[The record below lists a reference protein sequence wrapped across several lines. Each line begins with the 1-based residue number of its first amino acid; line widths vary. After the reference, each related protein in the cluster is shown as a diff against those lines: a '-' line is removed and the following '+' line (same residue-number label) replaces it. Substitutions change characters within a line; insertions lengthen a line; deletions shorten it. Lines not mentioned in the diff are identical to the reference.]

1 MKKNISINISGI
13 IFHIE
18 EDGYDKLKGYLSSIH
33 HYFSSYEESEEI
45 IADIENRIAEIF
57 LAKLGQNKQVI
68 TVEDVQEL
76 VATMGTVDDFEAVES
91 EGKQQ
96 SKKEQQT
103 NYHSNFNFENDTFE
117 DVKAEEYAQSS
128 PKKRLY
134 RDTKRKLI
142 AGVAAGIAHYFS
154 IDPLWVRL
162 AFAATFLGVFG
173 ASIIPTIA
181 LISYIALWIINPVS
195 DSLPEDTRIKKLFR
209 NPEKQILGGVA
220 SGLSSYFGADET
232 VIRLLFVLGIP
243 LGGAGLIIYLILWA
257 ITPEAKTLTDRMQME
272 GEPVTLSNIE
282 KKIKESLDID
292 ENDKEN
298 IFAQLLVFPF
308 KLIAKFFNFLS
319 ENFRPLGNFFLET
332 IRVFSGGILTM
343 TSFVVVVALLIALA
357 AVLGLFSA
365 SYTSHAHIDGVPLD
379 LIRQSVPMW
388 GLVALLIVLIIPF
401 FTFGLAGISV
411 IAKRRVVSPIA
422 AWSLFGFWILG
433 LIGASA
439 TIPSFVQSFQVESS
453 QKNVVM
459 YKAQTPLLTLDL
471 NEQQQEGLGFVKL
484 TIRGYDGKEIK
495 LVQKTEAR
503 GGSQEEANEN
513 AQMIDYKVVQK
524 DSSLV
529 FDKKILLKKGAA
541 FRIQNV
547 NMELFIPYG
556 KEFVMKRELGD
567 ILNHTL
573 HPFGY
578 GVKDLKETN
587 KWLFDEN
594 GLKCLTCPPK
604 EDKKDRADAEDQSEA
619 EEMEHHGEDGN
630 FNKEITQ
637 FKNFSKVLISNGF
650 EVEIEEG
657 EAYSIQLSGD
667 KKEVEKVKITQ
678 EKEEIL
684 IAFAKTN
691 TDFNLSNQTIKIY
704 IKMPSLTDLSLKS
717 RSNTR
722 INGFNEKSMN
732 ITLTD
737 RAKCEAEI
745 DSKLLTVS
753 LKDRSEL
760 SLLGK
765 GGEFSAVLE
774 GRCEIQAFDFE
785 ADKVTVTAS
794 DRSNAQVFAH
804 KSISINTTDRSE
816 VVYKGKP
823 KVVSGVGEFRNE

>member
-18 EDGYDKLKGYLSSIH
+18 EDGYDKLKGYLGSIH
-33 HYFSSYEESEEI
+33 HYFSTYEESEEI

-68 TVEDVQEL
+68 TVDDVQEL
-76 VATMGTVDDFEAVES
+76 IATMGTVDDFEAIENES
-91 EGKQQ
+91 RHQNKKQP
-96 SKKEQQT
+96 QT
-103 NYHSNFNFENDTFE
+103 DYHTNFNFEHETFE
-117 DVKAEEYAQSS
+117 SVKAEEYSS
-128 PKKRLY
+128 NRNKKRLY

-154 IDPLWVRL
+154 IDPLWIRL

-173 ASIIPTIA
+173 AEIIPTIA
-181 LISYIALWIINPVS
+181 LISYIAFWIISPVS

-209 NPEKQILGGVA
+209 NPERHILGGVA

-292 ENDKEN
+292 ENDEEN
-298 IFAQLLVFPF
+298 IFAKILVFPF
-308 KLIAKFFNFLS
+308 RLIAKFFNFLS

-332 IRVFSGGILTM
+332 IRIFSGGFLTM
-343 TSFVVVVALLIALA
+343 ASFVIVLALLIALA
-357 AVLGLFSA
+357 AVLGLFSVPYMSNA
-365 SYTSHAHIDGVPLD
+365 QIDGVPLS

-388 GLVALLIVLIIPF
+388 GLVALLMILIIPF

-411 IAKRRVVSPIA
+411 IAKRRVVSPMA

-453 QKNVVM
+453 QKNIVI
-459 YKAQTPLLTLDL
+459 YKNNASVLLLDL
-471 NEQQQEGLGFVKL
+471 NEQQEEGLGFVKL

-495 LVQKTEAR
+495 LVQKVEAR

-513 AQMIDYKVVQK
+513 AQMIDYRVVQK
-524 DSSLV
+524 DSTLI
-529 FDKKILLKKGAA
+529 FDKNLLLKEGAA
-541 FRIQNV
+541 FRVQNV

-556 KEFVMKRELGD
+556 KEFMMKKELGG

-578 GVKDLKETN
+578 SVRDLKEKN

-594 GLKCLTCPPK
+594 GLKCLTCPTKPIK
-604 EDKKDRADAEDQSEA
+604 AERVDAEDELTD
-619 EEMEHHGEDGN
+619 EDDDFKKEMSY
-630 FNKEITQ
+630 
-637 FKNFSKVLISNGF
+637 FKNFSKVLIGSRL

-657 EAYSIQLSGD
+657 EEYAVQLTGD
-667 KKEVEKVKITQ
+667 KKAVENVKITQ
-678 EKEEIL
+678 EKEEIS
-684 IAFAKTN
+684 INFDDKG
-691 TDFNLSNQTIKIY
+691 FNQKSHAVKVY
-704 IKMPSLTDLSLKS
+704 IKMPSLTDLNLQS

-722 INGFNEKSMN
+722 IDGFDEKSMN

-745 DSKLLTVS
+745 DSKLLHV
-753 LKDRSEL
+753 LMKDRSEL

-765 GGEFSAVLE
+765 GGEFFAVLE

-785 ADKVTVTAS
+785 ADKVSITAS
-794 DRSNAQVFAH
+794 DRSNAHVFAH
-804 KSISINTTDRSE
+804 KSIAINSKDRSE